1 MELYFN
7 TSQHFDSGIYPLLDS
22 SAIIP
27 TYEKC
32 CKTWL
37 SVPRPPR
44 SVQTVLSF
52 LIFHL
57 LPHRFHITVARLI
70 TWVICSPVHP
80 FLKDFFPAH
89 LIDISK
95 LWIQQ
100 PTAITNKI
108 RVLRKTTFAKIKQLE
123 HCTFS
128 QDHSFHCLE
137 HPLALQAAH
146 SSRVLWDTHAWKW
159 RVLLETARSRILRDC

>member
-57 LPHRFHITVARLI
+57 LPHRFHITAARLI
-70 TWVICSPVHP
+70 TWVICSPVHSV
-80 FLKDFFPAH
+80 FLKGLFP
-89 LIDISK
+89 
-95 LWIQQ
+95 
-100 PTAITNKI
+100 
-108 RVLRKTTFAKIKQLE
+108 
-123 HCTFS
+123 
-128 QDHSFHCLE
+128 
-137 HPLALQAAH
+137 
-146 SSRVLWDTHAWKW
+146 SSPN
-159 RVLLETARSRILRDC
+159 

>member
-52 LIFHL
+52 LI
-57 LPHRFHITVARLI
+57 
-70 TWVICSPVHP
+70 
-80 FLKDFFPAH
+80 
-89 LIDISK
+89 
-95 LWIQQ
+95 
-100 PTAITNKI
+100 
-108 RVLRKTTFAKIKQLE
+108 
-123 HCTFS
+123 
-128 QDHSFHCLE
+128 
-137 HPLALQAAH
+137 
-146 SSRVLWDTHAWKW
+146 
-159 RVLLETARSRILRDC
+159 

>member
-1 MELYFN
+1 MKNAVRLGCQFLVPPGLCRLSSLSWFSISSP
-7 TSQHFDSGIYPLLDS
+7 TVSISPLPGS
-22 SAIIP
+22 SLGSFVHLF
-27 TYEKC
+27 T
-32 CKTWL
+32 L
-37 SVPRPPR
+37 S
-44 SVQTVLSF
+44 
-52 LIFHL
+52 
-57 LPHRFHITVARLI
+57 
-70 TWVICSPVHP
+70 

-108 RVLRKTTFAKIKQLE
+108 RALRKTTFAKRKQLE

-159 RVLLETARSRILRDC
+159 RVLLETAPSRILRDC